1 MTQEE
6 IKSLRK
12 KLKLNQAQFAKKL
25 DVDFS
30 TVSKWESGKRRP
42 GRLAKKVLARLIR
55 KLENHDNNQGS
66 QEA

>member
-25 DVDFS
+25 DVDYS
-30 TVSKWESGKRRP
+30 TISKWESGERRP
-42 GRLAKKVLARLIR
+42 GRRSIKSLARLIR
-55 KLENHDNNQGS
+55 KLEANHDNRD
-66 QEA
+66 